1 MSLPERIRARMNW
14 KATLGAFVTMCIVTL
29 VGVLFWFRPIE
40 EADEVGIVLL
50 PPALNLLVYALLS
63 VLLFDWVARRMKSAY
78 AAALAIGAAKYI
90 LVIDL
95 TLRGERGI
103 ATAGASAVLITV
115 TWVAVACVYTL
126 FSRNKAD

>member
-1 MSLPERIRARMNW
+1 MRMNW
-14 KATLGAFVTMCIVTL
+14 KATLGALVTMCIVTL

-40 EADEVGIVLL
+40 QADQDAAVLV

-63 VLLFDWVARRMKSAY
+63 VLLFDWAVRRMKGPY
-78 AAALAIGAAKYI
+78 AAAFVIGAAQYI

-95 TLRGERGI
+95 TLRGARGI

-115 TWVAVACVYTL
+115 TWVSVAFVYSFL
-126 FSRNKAD
+126 SRSKRG

>member
-1 MSLPERIRARMNW
+1 MNW

-40 EADEVGIVLL
+40 EADQSAAVLV
-50 PPALNLLVYALLS
+50 PPTLNLLIYALLS
-63 VLLFDWVARRMKSAY
+63 VLLFDWAARQRKSPY
-78 AAALAIGAAKYI
+78 SSALLIGAAQYI

-103 ATAGASAVLITV
+103 ATAGASAVFIFV
-115 TWVAVACVYTL
+115 TWICVALTYSL
-126 FSRNKAD
+126 LSKDKQH

>member
-1 MSLPERIRARMNW
+1 MNW
-14 KATLGAFVTMCIVTL
+14 KAILGAFVTMCIVTL

-63 VLLFDWVARRMKSAY
+63 VLLFDWVARRMKGAY

-115 TWVAVACVYTL
+115 TWVAVAYVYTL
-126 FSRNKAD
+126 FSRDKAD